1 MKPEDCSFSSRG
13 VTWVQSRSRS
23 RLSLAILLPISSLAV
38 TLPLA
43 AQAAEP
49 GSRAAGAG
57 ASASGSSPPAA
68 ASAPAASSA
77 AAEDHG
83 AVTTG
88 SGLFEQSLSAPAAA
102 AAAPASTAGA
112 TAPAAAPPFTWSG
125 YGRGDFYA
133 GKEPGSDAANMKAA
147 YGELSL
153 KVTSAKERYGDAF
166 AEVRARYGLQ
176 GDQQQLFPELRE
188 AYVNGYVG
196 PVSIRLGQQI
206 IVWGRADAFNP
217 TNNIT
222 PFDLRIRSPI
232 EDDRRVGNVGARVF
246 VNFAPFRLEGVWMPL
261 YVPSELPS
269 VFLPQFVTYGPTNFP
284 PPELQNG
291 LEAARLHLELPAFEA
306 SVSYLYGFAPLPG
319 LQLASLT
326 IDPTNPSVQVAR
338 VAYNQHVGGMDFS
351 TTIGDLLAI
360 RGEAALRW
368 PMNYA
373 AKSYAARPDAQY
385 VLGVDRSFGP
395 VSVIAQYMGRYVID
409 WQPQNGPPTPIDPS
423 QLMMTSS
430 VPAVEEATYL
440 INLELAKVNQMLFS
454 QLAQVQHLATVRVE
468 WLTAHETLS
477 FSALGMM
484 NFTTQ
489 EWLAAPKIGYRFSDA
504 ITAYAGAE
512 IFGGPVGT
520 LFGLIAA
527 ELSAG
532 YVELRLTF

>member
-1 MKPEDCSFSSRG
+1 MDRAEAERRMKPVDSSFSSRG
-13 VTWVQSRSRS
+13 VTLVQSCSRL
-23 RLSLAILLPISSLAV
+23 RLSLAILLPILSFAMTASLA
-38 TLPLA
+38 A
-43 AQAAEP
+43 RAAEP
-49 GSRAAGAG
+49 GSSGA
-57 ASASGSSPPAA
+57 PAA
-68 ASAPAASSA
+68 AAAD
-77 AAEDHG
+77 DHG
-83 AVTTG
+83 TVTNG

-102 AAAPASTAGA
+102 TPAAPGTTATPAAPAT
-112 TAPAAAPPFTWSG
+112 APPFTWSG
-125 YGRGDFYA
+125 YARGDFYG

-153 KVTSAKERYGDAF
+153 KVTSAKETYGDAF

-188 AYVNGYVG
+188 AYVNGYLG
-196 PVSIRLGQQI
+196 PVSLRLGQQI

-232 EDDRRVGNVGARVF
+232 EDDRRVGNVGARAF

-269 VFLPQFVTYGPTNFP
+269 VYLPSFVSYGPTNFP
-284 PPELQNG
+284 RPELQNG
-291 LEAARLHLELPAFEA
+291 LEAARLHLELPAFDA

-319 LQLASLT
+319 IALSSLT
-326 IDPTNPSVQVAR
+326 LDVNNPSVQVAR
-338 VAYNQHVGGMDFS
+338 TAYNQHVGGMDFS
-351 TTIGDLLAI
+351 TTVGDLLAI
-360 RGEAALRW
+360 RGEAAFRW
-368 PMNYA
+368 PMNYG
-373 AKSYAARPDAQY
+373 AKVFAARPDVQY
-385 VLGVDRSFGP
+385 VLGVDRSFGS
-395 VSVIAQYMGRYVID
+395 VNVIAQYMGRYVID
-409 WQPQNGPPTPIDPS
+409 WKQENGPDVPVNEAALMIPTS
-423 QLMMTSS
+423 AL
-430 VPAVEEATYL
+430 AVEQATYE
-440 INLELAKVNQMLFS
+440 INLDLAKINQMLFS
-454 QLAQVQHLATVRVE
+454 QLAQVQHLATLRVE
-468 WLTAHETLS
+468 WLTAHDTLS
-477 FSALGMM
+477 LSALGMV

>member
-1 MKPEDCSFSSRG
+1 MAVLLLG
-13 VTWVQSRSRS
+13 VTA
-23 RLSLAILLPISSLAV
+23 SLGAE
-38 TLPLA
+38 A
-43 AQAAEP
+43 ADR
-49 GSRAAGAG
+49 GSRAADAG
-57 ASASGSSPPAA
+57 PPAVSNAATSPSTAAPPAA
-68 ASAPAASSA
+68 SPAAPANAVA
-77 AAEDHG
+77 APDGHG
-83 AVTTG
+83 TVSTG
-88 SGLFEQSLSAPAAA
+88 SGLFEQSLSAPTAAAPAAA
-102 AAAPASTAGA
+102 AATAA
-112 TAPAAAPPFTWSG
+112 AAVPAAAPPFTLSG

-133 GKEPGSDAANMKAA
+133 GKEPGSNAANMKAA

-153 KVTSAKERYGDAF
+153 KVTSAKESYGDAF

-188 AYVNGYVG
+188 AYVNGYLG
-196 PVSIRLGQQI
+196 PVSLRLGQQI

-269 VFLPQFVTYGPTNFP
+269 VFLPAFVSYGPTNFP
-284 PPELQNG
+284 QPELQNG

-319 LQLASLT
+319 LALST
-326 IDPTNPSVQVAR
+326 ITFDPVNPSVQVAR
-338 VAYNQHVGGMDFS
+338 TAYNQHVGGMDFS

-368 PMNYA
+368 PVNYA
-373 AKSYAARPDAQY
+373 DKIYAARPDVQY
-385 VLGVDRSFGP
+385 VLGVDRSFGS
-395 VSVIAQYMGRYVID
+395 VNVIAQYMGRYVID
-409 WQPQNGPPTPIDPS
+409 WTQQNGPDMPVDAS

-430 VPAVEEATYL
+430 PVALEVATHEIDL
-440 INLELAKVNQMLFS
+440 QLAKVNQMLFS

-468 WLTAHETLS
+468 WLTAHDTLTL
-477 FSALGMM
+477 SALGMV

>member
-1 MKPEDCSFSSRG
+1 MR
-13 VTWVQSRSRS
+13 VA
-23 RLSLAILLPISSLAV
+23 LSAAV
-38 TLPLA
+38 VLLA
-43 AQAAEP
+43 ATASPAAH
-49 GSRAAGAG
+49 AADAWPRIAAAALAPASAT
-57 ASASGSSPPAA
+57 ASASPAASPAAATAPPAA
-68 ASAPAASSA
+68 
-77 AAEDHG
+77 DHG
-83 AVTTG
+83 AVTSG
-88 SGLFEQSLSAPAAA
+88 SGLFEQSQTAPPTAPAAQVGA
-102 AAAPASTAGA
+102 AATAAGPATAAPA
-112 TAPAAAPPFTWSG
+112 AAAPPFTWSG
-125 YGRGDFYA
+125 YARGDFYA

-153 KVTSAKERYGDAF
+153 KVTSAKESYGDAF

-188 AYVNGYVG
+188 AYVNGYFG
-196 PVSIRLGQQI
+196 PVSLRLGQQI

-222 PFDLRIRSPI
+222 PFDLRVRSPI
-232 EDDRRVGNVGARVF
+232 EDDRRVGNVGARAF

-269 VFLPQFVTYGPTNFP
+269 VFLPQFVSYGPTNFP
-284 PPELQNG
+284 QPELENG

-319 LQLASLT
+319 LQLSSVT

-338 VAYNQHVGGMDFS
+338 AAYNQHVGGMDFS
-351 TTIGDLLAI
+351 TTVGDLLAI

-368 PMNYA
+368 PVNYG
-373 AKSYAARPDAQY
+373 AKSYAARPDVQY

-395 VSVIAQYMGRYVID
+395 VSIIAQYMGRYVID
-409 WQPQNGPPTPIDPS
+409 WQQQNGPPTPIDPS
-423 QLMMTSS
+423 QLMMASS

-440 INLELAKVNQMLFS
+440 INLQLAKINQMLFS

-489 EWLAAPKIGYRFSDA
+489 EWLAAPKIGYRISDA

-520 LFGLIAA
+520 LFGLIAS